1 VAKEHLYRINT
12 IWTGASQGSTSS
24 YDAYSR
30 EYVINI
36 DGKPPFVGSAD
47 PTFRGDAALYN
58 PEDLLLMA
66 LSACH
71 MLSYLALCAR
81 AGIRVISYSDVATG
95 KMAQKN
101 GKIRFTEVILH
112 PLVTIEAGDV
122 LEKARSLHDNAHH
135 VCFIAN
141 SVNFPVLHEAKMLVK
156 TQQKFYTLDEYRELE
171 ETAEFINEYRDG
183 EIVPIA
189 GSTINR
195 SQIKGNIC
203 AYFHTALRGK
213 NAEVFISGL
222 RLWIPRYRRGTYP
235 DIMIIEEEP
244 ALTEGRNDEI
254 LNPVLIVEV
263 LSKYSEDVNR
273 EDKFRF
279 YRSIPQFREY
289 VLVSQYKFL
298 VAQYIK
304 TESNDWLFQE
314 YEGESAIVSFASVEV
329 QMSMSDI
336 YELVV
341 FEIEESE

>member
-1 VAKEHLYRINT
+1 
-12 IWTGASQGSTSS
+12 
-24 YDAYSR
+24 
-30 EYVINI
+30 
-36 DGKPPFVGSAD
+36 
-47 PTFRGDAALYN
+47 
-58 PEDLLLMA
+58 M
-66 LSACH
+66 
-71 MLSYLALCAR
+71 
-81 AGIRVISYSDVATG
+81 
-95 KMAQKN
+95 
-101 GKIRFTEVILH
+101 H
-112 PLVTIEAGDV
+112 PLVTIEAGDD

-289 VLVSQYKFL
+289 VLVSQYEFL

>member
-1 VAKEHLYRINT
+1 MAKEHLYRINT
-12 IWTGASQGSTSS
+12 VWTGASQGATSS

-112 PLVTIEAGDV
+112 PLVTIEAGDD

-289 VLVSQYKFL
+289 VLVSQYEFL

>member
-1 VAKEHLYRINT
+1 MAKEHLYRINT

-112 PLVTIEAGDV
+112 PLVTIEASDD

-289 VLVSQYKFL
+289 VLVSQYEFL

>member
-1 VAKEHLYRINT
+1 MAKEHLYRINT

-112 PLVTIEAGDV
+112 PLVTIEAGDD

-289 VLVSQYKFL
+289 VLVSQYEFL

>member
-1 VAKEHLYRINT
+1 MAKEHLYRINT

-112 PLVTIEAGDV
+112 PLVTIEAGDD

-235 DIMIIEEEP
+235 DIMIIEEQP

-289 VLVSQYKFL
+289 VLVSQYEFL